1 MKRIILIS
9 IFIISY
15 IISSAQTQ
23 IPNTIS
29 KTDKIY
35 GLSVC
40 WKELNQNFVY
50 LADRER
56 VEIESLYKRLISDV
70 QKTENDY
77 EYYRLLQKFYAF
89 LGDGHTS
96 VSFPR
101 NVSLLLSNNNFE
113 DCRLFFRNIDEKVI
127 INKVSS
133 NKKDEI
139 PIGTE
144 VLTVNGIPV
153 QEHLNQYVYP
163 YICTSTE
170 HDKINR
176 ATSLLLYGLIGTTY
190 DLDCRLPNGQRKT
203 IQVTL
208 APYKEME
215 LYPPAENKEM
225 VDFKWLD
232 NKIAYVSINT
242 FMDNNGKSVIKEFE
256 KFLPELYKAKK
267 MIIDIRDNSGGN
279 SGNSHAIVEYLT
291 SDSVVHLSRW
301 YTREHNS
308 AYKSWSPNVQ
318 VTIGIEDNEWA
329 KKAYLMGQDNYYYA
343 SDYSPAP
350 ITADKKRIIIPT
362 AVLIGNNTFS
372 AAEDFLIYVDNLSHV
387 IKIGEP
393 TGGSTGNPWFFNLPG
408 GGNARVCTK
417 KDTYPDGRIF
427 VGVGVL
433 PDITVKYTLE
443 DYMKNNDPVLNE
455 ALRYLNSVKNVSD
468 VAKHPRASKPYEGTK
483 IPVYWAGTS
492 SFQQYQGIENT
503 YDGSTR
509 TFYHSSWNNS
519 ADDYFPITLDY
530 SFMKQDRID
539 YIVYYPR
546 QDNSIS
552 GHFKEV
558 EIWASTEDNPEFVKL
573 ADYDFKGMTTPT
585 KVKFNSP
592 VTKPKTI
599 RFVVKSGTG
608 VRKGFA
614 TCSEMEFYK
623 LPE

>member
-1 MKRIILIS
+1 MKRIISILIVTVL
-9 IFIISY
+9 Y
-15 IISSAQTQ
+15 IASFAQNQ

-56 VEIESLYKRLISDV
+56 GEIESLYKKLISEV

-89 LGDGHTS
+89 MGDGHTNIY
-96 VSFPR
+96 FPR
-101 NVSLLLSNNNFE
+101 DVSRLLSNNNFE
-113 DCRLFFRNIDEKVI
+113 DCRIFFQNVDGNVI
-127 INKVSS
+127 INKVSM

-139 PIGTE
+139 PIGSE
-144 VLTVNGIPV
+144 VLAVNGIPT
-153 QEHLNQYVYP
+153 QDHINQYVYP
-163 YICTSTE
+163 YIVASTQ
-170 HDKINR
+170 HDKNNKV
-176 ATSLLLYGLIGTTY
+176 AHYLTYGIIGTTY

-203 IQVTL
+203 ITVTL

-215 LYPPAENKEM
+215 LYPATPQREM

-232 NKIAYVSINT
+232 NKMAYITINT

-267 MIIDIRDNSGGN
+267 MIIDIRENGGGN

-291 SDSVVHLSRW
+291 KDSVVHLSRW

-308 AYKSWSPNVQ
+308 AYKSWSPNIQ
-318 VTIGIEDNEWA
+318 ATIGIEDNEWA

-350 ITADKKRIIIPT
+350 ITANKKRLIIPT

-372 AAEDFLIYVDNLSHV
+372 AAEDFLIYVDNLEHV

-393 TGGSTGNPWFFNLPG
+393 TGGSTGNPWFFDLPG
-408 GGNARVCTK
+408 GGNGQVCTK

-433 PDITVKYTLE
+433 PDITVKYTLK
-443 DYMKNNDPVLNE
+443 DYMENRDPVLEE
-455 ALRYLNSVKNVSD
+455 AVKYLNSVKNVSD

-492 SFQQYQGIENT
+492 SFQQYMGIENT
-503 YDGSTR
+503 YDASTR
-509 TFYHSSWNNS
+509 TFYHSSWDNS
-519 ADDYFPITLDY
+519 ADDYFPVTLDY
-530 SFMKQDRID
+530 SFKEQDKID

-558 EIWASTEDNPEFVKL
+558 EIWVSTEDNPEFVKL
-573 ADYDFKGMTTPT
+573 VDHDFKGVTTPT
-585 KVKFNSP
+585 KVEFSKP
-592 VTKPKTI
+592 VVKPKTI

-608 VRKGFA
+608 VRKGFVS
-614 TCSEMEFYK
+614 CSEMEFYK
-623 LPE
+623 LTK